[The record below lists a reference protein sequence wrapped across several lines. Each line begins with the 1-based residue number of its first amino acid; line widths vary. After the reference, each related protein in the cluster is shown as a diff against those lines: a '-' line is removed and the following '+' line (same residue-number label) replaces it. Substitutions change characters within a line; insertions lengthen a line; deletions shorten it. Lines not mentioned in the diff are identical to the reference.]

1 MSEWLAVKARAEQR
15 AQLNKYCGDPT
26 FLERVEAFA
35 QILNQVI
42 LLDVIWGEKSKP
54 ITGMRRNELVDVRG
68 WRRRRRRSRWSG
80 FSGLGLKL
88 TYLRL
93 QL

>member
-1 MSEWLAVKARAEQR
+1 MSEWLAVKAHAEQR

-54 ITGMRRNELVDVRG
+54 ITGMRRNELVDGEDGEGGGGAGGVGARV
-68 WRRRRRRSRWSG
+68 SG
-80 FSGLGLKL
+80 
-88 TYLRL
+88 
-93 QL
+93 